1 MTSEL
6 DFLMTT
12 NTIQKKIIKQ
22 INSMNISQPN
32 KDDPKREGFDKFWT
46 QMLDDLIFYEKQI
59 DKKT

>member
-12 NTIQKKIIKQ
+12 NTIQKKILKQ

-46 QMLDDLIFYEKQI
+46 QMLDD
-59 DKKT
+59 